1 LEEKTCVATQKRN
14 GKKRSG
20 KKRKKR
26 KKSGKY
32 GKERKE
38 EGKEERGEV
47 RIINKLAEVFSFTPI
62 FSLSKCTRTAVILC
76 LNW

>member
-14 GKKRSG
+14 GKKKSG
-20 KKRKKR
+20 KKKR

-47 RIINKLAEVFSFTPI
+47 RITNKLIEVFSFTRI
-62 FSLSKCTRTAVILC
+62 FPLLKCMRTAVVLC

>member
-20 KKRKKR
+20 KKKR
-26 KKSGKY
+26 KKSGNY

-47 RIINKLAEVFSFTPI
+47 RIINKLIEVLSFTPI
-62 FSLSKCTRTAVILC
+62 FPLSKCTRTAVILC

>member
-1 LEEKTCVATQKRN
+1 LEEKTCVATQKRKN
-14 GKKRSG
+14 GKKKNG

-26 KKSGKY
+26 SGNH

-38 EGKEERGEV
+38 DGKEERGEV
-47 RIINKLAEVFSFTPI
+47 VKTNKLAEVFSFTPI
-62 FSLSKCTRTAVILC
+62 FSPSKYTHTAVILC

>member
-1 LEEKTCVATQKRN
+1 MEEKTCVATQKKN

-20 KKRKKR
+20 KRRKKR
-26 KKSGKY
+26 GKY

-47 RIINKLAEVFSFTPI
+47 RIINKLAEVFSFAPI